1 MQSLDRLVSI
11 LETVATS
18 ERGLTASEVTKAMGL
33 PMATVS
39 RLMHV
44 LADYDLLQRFGGQ
57 REYVLG
63 PRLFALVGAAT
74 AQLDLVTVARPHLE
88 RVRDAT
94 EETTSLHVRLG
105 NQRVC
110 IVEVPSRHRLRRV
123 APVGKAEPL
132 DASAT
137 SSVLLARMEEK
148 DEIVAALDLTV
159 KQRRILKK
167 RVTHALEHAWALNVE
182 EWLPDLVGL
191 SAAVQD
197 SDTTLGALS
206 VSGPANRF
214 TRERALAHV
223 DTVLEAASRIA
234 FQLGGG
240 ESG

>member
-11 LETVATS
+11 LETVAIS

-94 EETTSLHVRLG
+94 EETTSLH
-105 NQRVC
+105 
-110 IVEVPSRHRLRRV
+110 
-123 APVGKAEPL
+123 
-132 DASAT
+132 
-137 SSVLLARMEEK
+137 
-148 DEIVAALDLTV
+148 
-159 KQRRILKK
+159 
-167 RVTHALEHAWALNVE
+167 
-182 EWLPDLVGL
+182 
-191 SAAVQD
+191 
-197 SDTTLGALS
+197 
-206 VSGPANRF
+206 
-214 TRERALAHV
+214 
-223 DTVLEAASRIA
+223 
-234 FQLGGG
+234 
-240 ESG
+240 